1 MSVIKEKPYLIL
13 LLALLLVAKLV
24 ILPIY
29 EWQNSQLTELQLL
42 KNQVS
47 KADYA
52 IANREL
58 YLQKSDQLEQQWH
71 NAKQRLFAY
80 QPESAFKLEQQKNIE
95 KLVTDL
101 GLNVVGAG
109 WLQTKNITD
118 YGLSE
123 YRMKLTVKG
132 DGVKLPLLT
141 LTIESGEQWIAIED
155 FNISLRRQGKTSI
168 GEANGQFTLVYFM
181 LNQQG
186 NGNKAVES

>member
-1 MSVIKEKPYLIL
+1 MSVIKQKPHLVV

-24 ILPIY
+24 IMPIY
-29 EWQNSQLTELQLL
+29 EWQNNQLTELKLL
-42 KNQVS
+42 QNQVS

-58 YLQKSDQLEQQWH
+58 YQQKADQLHQQWQS
-71 NAKQRLFAY
+71 AKQRLFAY
-80 QPESAFKLEQQKNIE
+80 QPESAFKLEQQKKIE

-109 WLQTKNITD
+109 WLQTKSSTA

-141 LTIESGEQWIAIED
+141 LAIESGEQWIAIED
-155 FNISLRRQGKTSI
+155 FNISLRRQGKTAI
-168 GEANGQFTLVYFM
+168 GDVNGQFTLVYFM
-181 LNQQG
+181 LNQQA